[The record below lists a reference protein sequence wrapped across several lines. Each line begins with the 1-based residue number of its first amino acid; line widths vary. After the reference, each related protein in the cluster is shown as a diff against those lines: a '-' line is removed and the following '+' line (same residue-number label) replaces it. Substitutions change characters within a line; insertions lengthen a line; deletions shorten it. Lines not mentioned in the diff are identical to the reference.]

1 MLQGFHEKTDCDH
14 EIYATTVSR
23 KKGALMNTLA
33 VPFPVE
39 QCIAMNSSSIAH
51 KKI

>member
-1 MLQGFHEKTDCDH
+1 MLQHFHEKTDCDH
-14 EIYATTVSR
+14 EINASTVSW

-39 QCIAMNSSSIAH
+39 QSTTIFCTSMSTLFM
-51 KKI
+51 